1 LVPDVL
7 KSLNFVLWEK
17 SMKNLLLVLVLVVIK
32 ASCAGTPT
40 QTRQENEIA
49 VLERAEEFIG
59 ALYHQDFGKWW
70 DMMMPTARN
79 REVSGADSRE
89 EYAQVWKKA
98 SEHIKM
104 TDYDSA
110 KIVAMGDKYAVTQAE
125 VSYDID
131 RGGQMEHVKDCEKT
145 IWLKIPGGWY
155 WQQTGFDCDYM
166 PSAQEIEQL
175 TRNLK

>member
-1 LVPDVL
+1 
-7 KSLNFVLWEK
+7 
-17 SMKNLLLVLVLVVIK
+17 MKNLLLVLVLVVIK

-145 IWLKIPGGWY
+145 IWLKIPTEFLGRLKHGQETTPRGGWY